1 MQMLEYVGSEK
12 HLKWCKCCKRN
23 YRKLHLCQQRWN
35 TYEKR
40 HLKMMKI
47 EISFYSKTVI
57 IKLSQ
62 LKDNNFTKLLSTQ
75 ILLRDTVS

>member
-1 MQMLEYVGSEK
+1 
-12 HLKWCKCCKRN
+12 
-23 YRKLHLCQQRWN
+23 
-35 TYEKR
+35 
-40 HLKMMKI
+40 MKI